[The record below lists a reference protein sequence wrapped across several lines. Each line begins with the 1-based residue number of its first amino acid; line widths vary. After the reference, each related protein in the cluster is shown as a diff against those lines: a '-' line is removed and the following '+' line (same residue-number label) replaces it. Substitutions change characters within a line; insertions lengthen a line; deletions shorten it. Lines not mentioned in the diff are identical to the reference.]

1 MGTERL
7 DTAHLAPNALGGPL
21 PDTID
26 VLRSIRRGVARL
38 LPTAHPVR
46 ATHAWPTSAAVLA
59 LLSAIGWSSL
69 PGSLSDTSAAVRLT
83 DRRPGAETLTT
94 AVFALREDGSAVR
107 FGNAERAPDGAIRVG
122 LYDPLDRLVAVAT
135 EPVSLPADPRLLWLL
150 ALPAERLGLRQQ
162 AEALVL
168 AVPNAFVDILRSPEF
183 NADYRD
189 RFVTVLRAGMEEAW
203 QAAQDRGAW
212 RDLLRS
218 YDPILRETIGRD
230 IRPIVEQH
238 FRAVPLRMLRAN
250 ALPLLDPFRDRP
262 WDMAPVED
270 ALREAII
277 DIRDHGVPERTVM
290 QLMDSPA
297 TVDFLRL
304 FQTVL
309 IGKLARSPA
318 LQGLIAEMAF
328 DPKLRPYLSEV
339 TERANDLLRSA
350 PRLLVSLHGS
360 ADINL
365 VAATV
370 IRTIVSGRPDRVVVF
385 MSPAQRDEII
395 GLDRNAV
402 HVLDRLAPNG
412 V

>member
-1 MGTERL
+1 M
-7 DTAHLAPNALGGPL
+7 
-21 PDTID
+21 
-26 VLRSIRRGVARL
+26 
-38 LPTAHPVR
+38 
-46 ATHAWPTSAAVLA
+46 LA

-69 PGSLSDTSAAVRLT
+69 PGNLAITSGSVRLADPRPST
-83 DRRPGAETLTT
+83 DSLAP

-107 FGNAERAPDGAIRVG
+107 FGNAERAPDGDIRVG
-122 LYDPLDRLVAVAT
+122 LYDPLDRLVGIAT

-150 ALPAERLGLRQQ
+150 ASPAERQGLRAQ
-162 AEALVL
+162 AESLVL
-168 AVPNAFVDILRSPEF
+168 AIPTAFVDIFRSPEF

-189 RFVTVLRAGMEEAW
+189 RFLAVLRAAMAEAW
-203 QAAQDRGAW
+203 QATQDRGAW
-212 RDLLRS
+212 RELLRS
-218 YDPILRETIGRD
+218 YDPILRDVIGRD

-238 FRAVPLRMLRAN
+238 FRGVPMRMLRAN
-250 ALPLLDPFRDRP
+250 ALPLIDPFRDRP
-262 WDMAPVED
+262 WTCQPVED

-290 QLMDSPA
+290 GLMDSPA
-297 TVDFLRL
+297 TVEFLRV

-309 IGKLARSPA
+309 IAKLARSPA

-328 DPKLRPYLSEV
+328 DPKLRPYLVEM
-339 TERANDLLRSA
+339 TDRANDLLRSA

-370 IRTIVSGRPDRVVVF
+370 IRTLVSGRPDRVVVF
-385 MSPAQRDEII
+385 MSPAQRDEIS

>member
-1 MGTERL
+1 M
-7 DTAHLAPNALGGPL
+7 
-21 PDTID
+21 D
-26 VLRSIRRGVARL
+26 VLRSIRRTASRL
-38 LPTAHPVR
+38 LPTARPPR

-59 LLSAIGWSSL
+59 LMSAIGWSSL
-69 PGSLSDTSAAVRLT
+69 PGNLAATAGGVRLADPRPST
-83 DRRPGAETLTT
+83 DSLAP

-107 FGNAERAPDGAIRVG
+107 FGNAERAPDGDIRVG
-122 LYDPLDRLVAVAT
+122 LYDPIDRLVGVAT
-135 EPVSLPADPRLLWLL
+135 EAVSLPADPRLLWLL
-150 ALPAERLGLRQQ
+150 ASPAERQGLRAQ

-168 AVPNAFVDILRSPEF
+168 AVPNAFVDIFRSPEF
-183 NADYRD
+183 NTYYRD
-189 RFVTVLRAGMEEAW
+189 RFVAVLRGAMTEAW
-203 QAAQDRGAW
+203 QATQDRGAW
-212 RDLLRS
+212 RELLRS
-218 YDPILRETIGRD
+218 YDPILRDVIGRD

-238 FRAVPLRMLRAN
+238 FRGVPLRMLRAN
-250 ALPLLDPFRDRP
+250 ALPLIDPFRDRP
-262 WDMAPVED
+262 WDMQPVED

-290 QLMDSPA
+290 GLMDSPA
-297 TVDFLRL
+297 TVEFLRV

-328 DPKLRPYLSEV
+328 DPKLRPYLVEM
-339 TERANDLLRSA
+339 TDRANDLLRSA

-385 MSPAQRDEII
+385 MSPAQRDEITE
-395 GLDRNAV
+395 LDRNAV

>member
-1 MGTERL
+1 MQLLRT
-7 DTAHLAPNALGGPL
+7 L
-21 PDTID
+21 PH
-26 VLRSIRRGVARL
+26 RVARL
-38 LPTAHPVR
+38 LPAGHPAR

-69 PGSLSDTSAAVRLT
+69 PGNLSDLTAVRLS
-83 DRRPGAETLTT
+83 DPRPAADSLAP

-122 LYDPLDRLVAVAT
+122 LYDPLDRLVGIAT

-150 ALPAERLGLRQQ
+150 ASPAERQGLRAQ
-162 AEALVL
+162 AESLVL
-168 AVPNAFVDILRSPEF
+168 AIPAAFVDIVRSPEF

-189 RFVTVLRAGMEEAW
+189 RFVTVLRAAMEEAW
-203 QAAQDRGAW
+203 QATQDRGTW
-212 RDLLRS
+212 RELLRS
-218 YDPILRETIGRD
+218 YDPILRDVIGRD
-230 IRPIVEQH
+230 IRPTVEQH
-238 FRAVPLRMLRAN
+238 FRGVPLRMLRAN
-250 ALPLLDPFRDRP
+250 ALPLIDPFRDRP
-262 WDMAPVED
+262 WDMQPVED
-270 ALREAII
+270 ALREAIL

-297 TVDFLRL
+297 TIDFLRV

-318 LQGLIAEMAF
+318 LQGLIAEIAF
-328 DPKLRPYLSEV
+328 DPKLRPYLVEM
-339 TERANDLLRSA
+339 TDRAGDLLRSA

-370 IRTIVSGRPDRVVVF
+370 IRSLVGGRPDRVVVF
-385 MSPAQRDEII
+385 MSPAQRDEIT

-402 HVLDRLAPNG
+402 HLLDRLAPNG